1 MGVIMK
7 LNVKQVVQLDAQQIY
22 NILEKKINRLLNTS
36 VYFDV
41 TSNEYKKMAL
51 NVIEETKTTYK
62 ETMLYDRY
70 VEKEISKFIKAKTKQ
85 YLHSSQG
92 IWVII
97 NFINK
102 CFKPMIT
109 LDDAKYNYK
118 RLANFLEKYNYK
130 MSYNTY
136 EKLINENELFLKM
149 TNMLDCRELLS
160 IGNSEN
166 NKINK
171 TEPKVKLEQKTSE
184 DELLLDDSLKMYLNE
199 LKDISVLTEEEEIE
213 LVTKALQGDIFA
225 RNELIRHNLKLVVM
239 FAKKYVDDK
248 NELEDLIQVGNLGL
262 MKAIEKFD
270 PNKGFK
276 LSTYAALWI
285 KQNITRYKVNNNIYR
300 VSLHSDGLLKKY
312 KMAVEKLEM
321 ELGRYPTKK
330 EIADEMNLK
339 EEQIRRL
346 EIVQKDIVSL
356 NLKIDSD
363 GEIEME
369 ELISSN
375 ELTPETELI
384 NKVDNSIIRE
394 ILNNKDLND
403 REKLVIALR
412 CGFKCNKP
420 LNLNEISVILNVS
433 SERVRQ
439 IFNLGIAKLRKDTL
453 VRELRR

>member
-1 MGVIMK
+1 MK

-276 LSTYAALWI
+276 LSTYAVLWI

-312 KMAVEKLEM
+312 KIAVEKLEM

-412 CGFKCNKP
+412 CGFIHNKP